1 MAEQKSITQNYATP
15 YKFTGKE
22 LDEETGLYYFGA
34 RYYATRESIW
44 LSTDPLAEKHPS
56 HSPYCYVMNNPIN
69 AIDPDGR
76 YAVSVHYRIT
86 VNAMIRM
93 GYSVADSERIAHRTS
108 VYADHPTSTA
118 MSLDNAGHFGSHHYR
133 YDIDYS
139 PTSRSQDESNSKWHS
154 MMSDA
159 EMASGMTHGQAM
171 QRGLQFGWSNIMDQK
186 NGLDEGKL
194 GQGLHALQD
203 AYAHQGASTDEHLGA
218 NGSSINM
225 LNNDMYGNTSKA
237 ELITQSAVTVLSL
250 FNKDNN
256 GAGLSNGMQLDF
268 SGMSKK
274 QLGTVSG
281 LFNDNGYILQASKE
295 KGHYTLKQ
303 NF

>member
-1 MAEQKSITQNYATP
+1 M
-15 YKFTGKE
+15 
-22 LDEETGLYYFGA
+22 
-34 RYYATRESIW
+34 
-44 LSTDPLAEKHPS
+44 
-56 HSPYCYVMNNPIN
+56 V
-69 AIDPDGR
+69 DPDGK

-86 VNAMIRM
+86 VNAMIKM
-93 GYSVADSERIAHRTS
+93 GYNAADSERIAHRS
-108 VYADHPTSTA
+108 SMYADHPDKTA
-118 MSLDNAGHFGSHHYR
+118 LTLNNLGKSGSLHYR
-133 YDIDYS
+133 SDIDYS
-139 PTSRSQDESNSKWHS
+139 PTSKSQDESNSKWHS

-159 EMASGMTHGQAM
+159 EMASGMTHGKAM
-171 QRGLQFGWSNIMDQK
+171 ERGLQFGWSNIIEQK
-186 NGLDEGKL
+186 NGLNEGTL

-203 AYAHQGASTDEHLGA
+203 AYAHEGASTNEHLGK
-218 NGSSINM
+218 NKSSIAM
-225 LNNDMYGNTSKA
+225 LTNDMYGDTSKA

-281 LFNDNGYILQASKE
+281 LFNDNGYILKANKE
-295 KGHYTLKQ
+295 KGHYTLEK

>member
-1 MAEQKSITQNYATP
+1 MAEQRGQHYYNSP
-15 YKFTGKE
+15 YKFNGKE
-22 LDEETGLYYFGA
+22 LDEETGLYYYGA
-34 RYYATRESIW
+34 RYYDPKVSIW
-44 LSTDPLAEKHPS
+44 LSVDPLAEKFPS
-56 HSPYCYVMNNPIN
+56 ISPYTYCLNNPITMM
-69 AIDPDGR
+69 DPDGR

-93 GYSVADSERIAHRTS
+93 GYSVADSERIAHMAS
-108 VYADHPTSTA
+108 VYADHTSSNVLAT
-118 MSLDNAGHFGSHHYR
+118 DNFFHAGSHHYR
-133 YDIDYS
+133 NDVDYS
-139 PTSRSQDESNSKWHS
+139 PTAKSQDESNSQWHS

-159 EMASGMTHGQAM
+159 EQSSGMTHEQAM
-171 QRGLQFGWSNIMDQK
+171 QRGLKFGWSNIMDQQ

-203 AYAHQGASTDEHLGA
+203 AYAHEGASTNEHLGK
-218 NGSSINM
+218 NCSSADM
-225 LNNDMYGNTSKA
+225 LWNDMYGDTSKA

-256 GAGLSNGMQLDF
+256 GADLKDGMQLDF

-274 QLGTVSG
+274 QLNTVRG
-281 LFNDNGYILQASKE
+281 LFYDNGFILQADKE

>member
-1 MAEQKSITQNYATP
+1 LRNEVSGEANIVQLWS
-15 YKFTGKE
+15 
-22 LDEETGLYYFGA
+22 
-34 RYYATRESIW
+34 SV
-44 LSTDPLAEKHPS
+44 DPLAEQTPS
-56 HSPYCYVMNNPIN
+56 VSPYAYVLNNPVSM
-69 AIDPDGR
+69 IDPDGR

-86 VNAMIRM
+86 VNAMIKM
-93 GYSVADSERIAHRTS
+93 GYSVADSQRIAHRAS
-108 VYADHPTSTA
+108 VYADHPPSTA
-118 MSLDNAGHFGSHHYR
+118 MRLDNAGHLGSHHYR
-133 YDIDYS
+133 SDIDYS
-139 PTSRSQDESNSKWHS
+139 PTAKSQDESNSKWHS

-159 EMASGMTHGQAM
+159 EKSSGMTHGQAM

-203 AYAHQGASTDEHLGA
+203 AYAHQGASTNEHLGM
-218 NGSSINM
+218 NGSSISM
-225 LNNDMYGNTSKA
+225 LTNDMYGDTSKA
-237 ELITQSAVTVLSL
+237 DLITQSAVTVLSL
-250 FNKDNN
+250 FNKNNN
-256 GAGLSNGMQLDF
+256 GANLKNGMQLDF

-281 LFNDNGYILQASKE
+281 LFNDNGFTLQATKE

>member
-1 MAEQKSITQNYATP
+1 
-15 YKFTGKE
+15 
-22 LDEETGLYYFGA
+22 
-34 RYYATRESIW
+34 
-44 LSTDPLAEKHPS
+44 
-56 HSPYCYVMNNPIN
+56 
-69 AIDPDGR
+69 
-76 YAVSVHYRIT
+76 
-86 VNAMIRM
+86 
-93 GYSVADSERIAHRTS
+93 
-108 VYADHPTSTA
+108 
-118 MSLDNAGHFGSHHYR
+118 
-133 YDIDYS
+133 
-139 PTSRSQDESNSKWHS
+139 
-154 MMSDA
+154 MSDA

-203 AYAHQGASTDEHLGA
+203 AYAHQGASTNEHLGA
-218 NGSSINM
+218 NKSSVGM
-225 LNNDMYGNTSKA
+225 LNNDMYGDTSKA
-237 ELITQSAVTVLSL
+237 ELITQSAITVLSL

-281 LFNDNGYILQASKE
+281 LFNDNGYILQANKE